1 MGYRENSLFILSTL
15 LLLLGDNWNK
25 VIHKY
30 LKLDYDVQPG
40 NSYPNTSR
48 IKHVV
53 LHIDSSDCR
62 NGLCCILLYY
72 VRGHPFCCPPQ
83 ILPWGQA
90 LLHRHIFGHILK
102 KWHYIYWVLQENKY
116 LEHKVEGQ
124 EKISKS
130 NMPASW
136 KVLTIPLNIIEKL
149 LYTC

>member
-1 MGYRENSLFILSTL
+1 MFLALWVTEKIASSFYPHS
-15 LLLLGDNWNK
+15 LLGDNWNK

-62 NGLCCILLYY
+62 NGLRCFLLYY

-83 ILPWGQA
+83 ILPWEQA

-102 KWHYIYWVLQENKY
+102 KWHYIVLQENKC
-116 LEHKVEGQ
+116 LEHKVKGQ
-124 EKISKS
+124 EKISNS
-130 NMPASW
+130 NMPAPW
-136 KVLTIPLNIIEKL
+136 NH
-149 LYTC
+149 